1 MKKAMIGVCIIALF
15 AFNEKNKLVG
25 RWETKPSPDGN
36 VTSVLMKDDNSFE
49 GFINR
54 KPFVTGQYT
63 FVDDVFS
70 FTDNGCDGAKADYK
84 VIFFSNSDSIRF
96 ELINDT
102 CTRRRNGMTRLV
114 LGRVK

>member
-1 MKKAMIGVCIIALF
+1 MKRVMICASIVALF
-15 AFNEKNKLVG
+15 AFGGKNKLLG
-25 RWETKPSPDGN
+25 RWETKPSPDGS

-70 FTDNGCDGAKADYK
+70 FTYNG
-84 VIFFSNSDSIRF
+84 
-96 ELINDT
+96 
-102 CTRRRNGMTRLV
+102 
-114 LGRVK
+114 